1 MFAVTQG
8 TSAAAP
14 GGHKAV
20 MINGSMRPS
29 VGEDLAQG
37 GGEGVRLARLAVF
50 AAEESVMAAG
60 EGDGRCPEPFGHGR
74 AARPA
79 ARGLV
84 ERLVGAPVRL
94 MGWFSACKDPHGNE
108 CGLWHTDT
116 PASAPPQ

>member
-1 MFAVTQG
+1 MAVMFAVTQG

-79 ARGLV
+79 IILADCAPTPTMMRV
-84 ERLVGAPVRL
+84 DAER
-94 MGWFSACKDPHGNE
+94 
-108 CGLWHTDT
+108 
-116 PASAPPQ
+116 SAPKSCW

>member
-1 MFAVTQG
+1 MVAIPRSVCPSLMPATLQPRTDSPCEPLSASHDSRGAADVGMAVMFAVTQG

-50 AAEESVMAAG
+50 AEDSVVAAG
-60 EGDGRCPEPFGHGR
+60 EGWALSRAVRPRPRC
-74 AARPA
+74 
-79 ARGLV
+79 
-84 ERLVGAPVRL
+84 
-94 MGWFSACKDPHGNE
+94 
-108 CGLWHTDT
+108 
-116 PASAPPQ
+116 